1 MKIFISHAHE
11 NDALAKKL
19 GKALKRV
26 GWDVWDDE
34 QILPGDNPA
43 EKIGQALEE
52 SEAIVVLLTPE
63 AVQSNMVRS
72 EISYALGKKRF
83 SGRLIPVIV
92 GSRDGFRHE
101 SLPWILRTLNPIQ
114 LPESGQGEAEGIRQ
128 IAEALQAVA

>member
-1 MKIFISHAHE
+1 MKVFISHAHE

-92 GSRDGFRHE
+92 GSEDAFRHE
-101 SLPWILRTLNPIQ
+101 SLPWILRTLNPIE

>member
-1 MKIFISHAHE
+1 MKVFISHAHE

-92 GSRDGFRHE
+92 GSEAAFRHE
-101 SLPWILRTLNPIQ
+101 SLPWILRTLNPIE